1 MCVCVCV
8 GMWAHGL
15 RNGACKGWER
25 MSQTNK
31 HTHDHHDKI
40 QQVRH
45 LIKALTRGVGSVG
58 PIMRRKQEL
67 SLGKYFVETFRQN
80 KKKQLTNKKKNQTTE
95 ERIGGKVIKK

>member
-1 MCVCVCV
+1 MRLCKKMCFVLCVCVCV
-8 GMWAHGL
+8 GMWAHVL

-67 SLGKYFVETFRQN
+67 SLGKYFVETF
-80 KKKQLTNKKKNQTTE
+80 
-95 ERIGGKVIKK
+95 

>member
-1 MCVCVCV
+1 
-8 GMWAHGL
+8 
-15 RNGACKGWER
+15 

-80 KKKQLTNKKKNQTTE
+80 KKKQLTNKKKKSNNRRKNWGESDKEIAKT
-95 ERIGGKVIKK
+95 KF